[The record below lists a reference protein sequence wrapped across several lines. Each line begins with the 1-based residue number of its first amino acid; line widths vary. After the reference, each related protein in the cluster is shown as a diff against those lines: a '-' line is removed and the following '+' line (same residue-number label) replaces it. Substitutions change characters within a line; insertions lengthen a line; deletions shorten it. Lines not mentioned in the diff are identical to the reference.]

1 MDKIIIILLGIFM
14 FDKIINVN
22 SHDDSDHNKE
32 SVLLKRISDRVFTK
46 IDDLE
51 NVSNIKRNKRDA
63 FDTYLEEYW
72 QIMTGNYGNDSK
84 ANGFDKKNP
93 RVIENVKKEDDFLNF
108 TSPCNTTTTFCEE
121 VPDYPTYLVN
131 KIAIEEIPNI
141 KLLQQK
147 EKEEIMIRIGGN
159 DEESLCKSESK
170 LIAPKAALTQD
181 NQWKYIYNDPKFVQ
195 TTRVDICRHEKEPC
209 NYINNLYGLQ
219 TICKQQ
225 YIYRKFVTLT
235 QDGKITSDMFRI
247 PSSCC
252 CSIKINHNNY
262 NNYDY

>member
-1 MDKIIIILLGIFM
+1 MDKIIFILLGIFM
-14 FDKIINVN
+14 FNKIINVN
-22 SHDDSDHNKE
+22 SHNDRDNNKE
-32 SVLLKRISDRVFTK
+32 SVLLKRISNGVFTK
-46 IDDLE
+46 IDHSE

-63 FDTYLEEYW
+63 FETYQKEYW
-72 QIMTGNYGNDSK
+72 QILTGNYGNDSK
-84 ANGFDKKNP
+84 ASVFGEKSHGF
-93 RVIENVKKEDDFLNF
+93 FNF
-108 TSPCNTTTTFCEE
+108 TSPCNTTTTFCEQ

-170 LIAPKAALTQD
+170 IIAPKAALTQD

-209 NYINNLYGLQ
+209 NYINDLFGLK
-219 TICKQQ
+219 TMCKQQ

-235 QDGKITSDMFRI
+235 SDGKVTSDMFRI

-252 CSIKINHNNY
+252 CSIKINY
-262 NNYDY
+262 NNYDYESDQWRK